1 MDSPT
6 KRWEKYRVTAEQ
18 AQQEGMFEFAETA
31 WTAAL
36 EQAED
41 FGDTDRRLAYTL
53 EKMAECLWHQGK
65 LTDAANHCKRVL
77 KMYEK
82 VLGAKHPD
90 VACFMGN
97 LAMIYHARNMYPDAE
112 GYYKKALEVKSQ
124 VLGPDHPDVK
134 KLQGNYADL
143 LFVTNR
149 EEEAAEL
156 KAGASLVTA
165 SDWRKTTG
173 AQFALESPSQKNPPM
188 SSQMAAEMAA
198 PTPAPTPA
206 AKATPPPG
214 PSPTITPARPAPP
227 PPPPRTL
234 PQESQQ
240 GLQAMTMPNGTVVE
254 APGAMSSQTLSTI
267 RGNKAAAQKPK
278 PVPHQGKSA
287 PPPPS
292 PGGKATPISASVP
305 APQAEPSKEE
315 LFDRWK
321 ILKDQAEKAAAMN
334 SLQEAEQ
341 AWVGALEI
349 AEKIGEEN
357 PPLSYTLYSLGD
369 LKARQEV
376 YDAAVTYHQRAY
388 AVKKNVLGPHHLA
401 VAASANSLARLFYY
415 LRDYNDAEKMAME
428 CIEIYEK
435 VHGKEHPE
443 VGGALHNLATLY
455 HVQRKY
461 TEAEPI
467 YKQALDLKRKIF
479 GAEHPET
486 TRLLRSYAD
495 LLRATGREFEA
506 QNLAAGSTGMITGSW
521 KTIDIMETAS
531 LKAREDRCDICNAQ
545 LNGSEKCPKCGFEA
559 AIGVI

>member
-1 MDSPT
+1 MDSPA

-97 LAMIYHARNMYPDAE
+97 LAMIYHARNMYQDAE
-112 GYYKKALEVKSQ
+112 VYYKKALEVKSH
-124 VLGPDHPDVK
+124 VLGADHPDVK

-149 EEEAAEL
+149 EAEAADL
-156 KAGASLVTA
+156 KTGASLVTA

-173 AQFALESPSQKNPPM
+173 AQFALQSPSQQNPP
-188 SSQMAAEMAA
+188 SPGQKYDA
-198 PTPAPTPA
+198 P
-206 AKATPPPG
+206 
-214 PSPTITPARPAPP
+214 SAR
-227 PPPPRTL
+227 L
-234 PQESQQ
+234 PNDSNQ
-240 GLQAMTMPNGTVVE
+240 GLQAMQSPDGTLVE
-254 APGAMSSQTLSTI
+254 APGANSSRTLSSI
-267 RGNKAAAQKPK
+267 RSSKTVQKPK
-278 PVPHQGKSA
+278 PVPHQGKTSTPPPPMPPGKAATPPPQA
-287 PPPPS
+287 PPPPM
-292 PGGKATPISASVP
+292 
-305 APQAEPSKEE
+305 PQPQISKEQAFE
-315 LFDRWK
+315 KWK
-321 ILKDQAEKAAAMN
+321 MHKDQAERASSMN
-334 SLQEAEQ
+334 MLAEAES
-341 AWVGALEI
+341 AWLSALEA

-357 PPLSYTLYSLGD
+357 PPLSYTLFSLGD
-369 LKARQEV
+369 LKARQEA
-376 YDAAVTYHQRAY
+376 YDIAVTYHQRAY
-388 AVKKNVLGPHHLA
+388 AVKKRVLGQHHLA

-415 LRDYNDAEKMAME
+415 LRDYYQAEKLAME
-428 CIEIYEK
+428 CVEINEK
-435 VHGKEHPE
+435 LHGRDHVE
-443 VGGALHNLATLY
+443 VAGALHNLATLY

-461 TEAEPI
+461 VEAEPV
-467 YKQALDLKRKIF
+467 YKQALEIKTKLW
-479 GAEHPET
+479 GSEHPET
-486 TRLLRSYAD
+486 LRLVRSYAD

-506 QNLAAGSTGMITGSW
+506 RNLDAGATGMITGSW
-521 KTIDIMETAS
+521 KTLDIADGAS

-545 LNGSEKCPKCGFEA
+545 LGGAPKCPKCGFEA

>member
-1 MDSPT
+1 MDSPA

-97 LAMIYHARNMYPDAE
+97 LAMIYHARNMHQDAE
-112 GYYKKALEVKSQ
+112 VYYKKALEVKSQ
-124 VLGPDHPDVK
+124 VLGADHPDVK

-149 EEEAAEL
+149 ESEAAEL
-156 KAGASLVTA
+156 KTGASLVTA

-173 AQFALESPSQKNPPM
+173 AQFALESPSK
-188 SSQMAAEMAA
+188 
-198 PTPAPTPA
+198 T
-206 AKATPPPG
+206 TPPPNG
-214 PSPTITPARPAPP
+214 VPAPVSQTK
-227 PPPPRTL
+227 TL
-234 PQESQQ
+234 PQDSSTS
-240 GLQAMTMPNGTVVE
+240 LQAMPSQETPIAE
-254 APGAMSSQTLSTI
+254 APGATSARTLSSI
-267 RGNKAAAQKPK
+267 RSNKATVQKPK
-278 PVPHQGKSA
+278 PVPIQGKSNPPPA
-287 PPPPS
+287 PPPIPPGKTALPTPAAPAS
-292 PGGKATPISASVP
+292 PP
-305 APQAEPSKEE
+305 PQPQMSKEQAFE
-315 LFDRWK
+315 KWK
-321 ILKDQAEKAAAMN
+321 MHKDQAEKASAMN
-334 SLQEAEQ
+334 MLQESET
-341 AWVGALEI
+341 AWLSALEA

-369 LKARQEV
+369 LKARQEA
-376 YDAAVTYHQRAY
+376 YDIAVTYHQRAY
-388 AVKKNVLGPHHLA
+388 AVKKRVLGQHHLA

-415 LRDYNDAEKMAME
+415 LRDYYQAEKLASE
-428 CIEIYEK
+428 CVEIYEK
-435 VHGKEHPE
+435 LHGKDHAE
-443 VGGALHNLATLY
+443 VAGAMHNLATLY
-455 HVQRKY
+455 HVQRKFA
-461 TEAEPI
+461 EAEPV
-467 YKQALDLKRKIF
+467 YKQALEIKNKVF
-479 GAEHPET
+479 GSEHPET
-486 TRLLRSYAD
+486 LRLLRSYAD

-506 QNLAAGSTGMITGSW
+506 QKLDAGSTGMITGSW
-521 KTIDIMETAS
+521 KTIDIADGAL

-545 LNGSEKCPKCGFEA
+545 LGGAPKCPKCGFEA

>member
-82 VLGAKHPD
+82 VLGARHPD

-124 VLGPDHPDVK
+124 VLGADHPDVK

-173 AQFALESPSQKNPPM
+173 AQFALESPSQKHPPM
-188 SSQMAAEMAA
+188 SSEMAA
-198 PTPAPTPA
+198 PASAPVPAPVPVSPPVA
-206 AKATPPPG
+206 SVKTPPPPQ
-214 PSPTITPARPAPP
+214 PSQRV
-227 PPPPRTL
+227 L
-234 PQESQQ
+234 PQESQT
-240 GLQAMTMPNGTVVE
+240 GLAAMTMPNGTIVE
-254 APGAMSSQTLSTI
+254 APGTMSSRTLSTI
-267 RGNKAAAQKPK
+267 RSPKSATQKPK

-287 PPPPS
+287 PPPP
-292 PGGKATPISASVP
+292 PPPGKATPITASVP
-305 APQAEPSKEE
+305 VPAAPQVSKEE
-315 LFDRWK
+315 LFDNWK
-321 ILKDQAEKAAAMN
+321 MLKDQAEKAGAMN
-334 SLQEAEQ
+334 SLQEAEH
-341 AWVGALEI
+341 AWVSALEI

-369 LKARQEV
+369 LKARQEI

-388 AVKKNVLGPHHLA
+388 AVKKNILGPHHLA

-415 LRDYNDAEKMAME
+415 LRDYINAEKMAIE
-428 CIEIYEK
+428 CIEIYER
-435 VHGKEHPE
+435 VYGHEHPE

-461 TEAEPI
+461 TEAEPV
-467 YKQALDLKRKIF
+467 YKQALELKRKVF

-486 TRLLRSYAD
+486 LRLLRSYAD
-495 LLRATGREFEA
+495 LLRSTGREFEA

-545 LNGSEKCPKCGFEA
+545 LGGADQCPKCGFEA

>member
-1 MDSPT
+1 MDSPA

-97 LAMIYHARNMYPDAE
+97 LAMIYHARNMHQDAE
-112 GYYKKALEVKSQ
+112 VYYKKALEVKKQ
-124 VLGPDHPDVK
+124 VLGADHPDVK

-149 EEEAAEL
+149 EGEAAEL

-173 AQFALESPSQKNPPM
+173 AQFALEAPSQKNPP
-188 SSQMAAEMAA
+188 STYLEEKPVRAQ
-198 PTPAPTPA
+198 
-206 AKATPPPG
+206 
-214 PSPTITPARPAPP
+214 
-227 PPPPRTL
+227 L
-234 PQESQQ
+234 PQDSQT
-240 GLQAMTMPNGTVVE
+240 GLQAMQHTDGTVVE
-254 APGAMSSQTLSTI
+254 APGATSSRTLSSI
-267 RGNKAAAQKPK
+267 RSKTAAQKPK
-278 PVPHQGKSA
+278 PVPHQGKAAPPPPPPPGKSA
-287 PPPPS
+287 PPPAAPPLPKPQMS
-292 PGGKATPISASVP
+292 KEEAFEKWKQHKDNAEKASAMNML
-305 APQAEPSKEE
+305 PQAE
-315 LFDRWK
+315 
-321 ILKDQAEKAAAMN
+321 
-334 SLQEAEQ
+334 EA
-341 AWVGALEI
+341 WLNALEV
-349 AEKIGEEN
+349 AETIGEEN

-376 YDAAVTYHQRAY
+376 YDAALNYHQRAY
-388 AVKKNVLGPHHLA
+388 GVKKRVLGQHHLA
-401 VAASANSLARLFYY
+401 VAASANSLARLAYY
-415 LRDYNDAEKMAME
+415 LRDFVQAEKHANE
-428 CIEIYEK
+428 CVEIYEK
-435 VHGKEHPE
+435 LHGREHAE
-443 VGGALHNLATLY
+443 VGGALHNLATLF

-461 TEAEPI
+461 AEAEPV
-467 YKQALDLKRKIF
+467 YKQALEIKTKVF
-479 GAEHPET
+479 GSEHPET
-486 TRLLRSYAD
+486 LRLLRSYAD

-506 QNLAAGSTGMITGSW
+506 QNLDAGSTGMITGSW
-521 KTIDIMETAS
+521 KTLDIMDAAS

-545 LNGSEKCPKCGFEA
+545 LGGAPKCPKCGFEA

>member
-1 MDSPT
+1 
-6 KRWEKYRVTAEQ
+6 
-18 AQQEGMFEFAETA
+18 MFEFAETA

-97 LAMIYHARNMYPDAE
+97 LAMIYHARNMHQDAE
-112 GYYKKALEVKSQ
+112 VYYKKALEVKSQ
-124 VLGPDHPDVK
+124 VLGADHPDVK

-149 EEEAAEL
+149 EEEAAQL

-173 AQFALESPSQKNPPM
+173 AQFALEAPSQRKP
-188 SSQMAAEMAA
+188 ELGVVE
-198 PTPAPTPA
+198 T
-206 AKATPPPG
+206 G
-214 PSPTITPARPAPP
+214 V
-227 PPPPRTL
+227 RTAL
-234 PQESQQ
+234 PQDSQTN
-240 GLQAMTMPNGTVVE
+240 LQAMQLKDGTVVE
-254 APGAMSSQTLSTI
+254 APGATSARTLSSI
-267 RGNKAAAQKPK
+267 RAGKSVAQKPK
-278 PVPHQGKSA
+278 PVPHQGKAA
-287 PPPPS
+287 PPPPP
-292 PGGKATPISASVP
+292 PGKGMTPHSAG
-305 APQAEPSKEE
+305 APPLPKPQMSKEQAFE
-315 LFDRWK
+315 KWK
-321 ILKDQAEKAAAMN
+321 DFKDQAEKTSAMN
-334 SLQEAEQ
+334 MLKESED
-341 AWVGALEI
+341 AWLSALEV

-369 LKARQEV
+369 LKARQEE
-376 YDAAVTYHQRAY
+376 YDAAVQYHQRAY
-388 AVKKNVLGPHHLA
+388 AVKKRVLGQHHLA

-415 LRDYNDAEKMAME
+415 LRDYAEAEKLAIE

-435 VHGKEHPE
+435 LHGREHAE
-443 VGGALHNLATLY
+443 VCGAMHNLATLY

-461 TEAEPI
+461 AEAEPV
-467 YKQALDLKRKIF
+467 YKQALEIKQKVF
-479 GAEHPET
+479 GPEHPESL
-486 TRLLRSYAD
+486 RLLRSYAD

-506 QNLAAGSTGMITGSW
+506 QNLDAGSTGMITGSW
-521 KTIDIMETAS
+521 KTVDVSESAS

-545 LNGSEKCPKCGFEA
+545 LGGAPKCPKCGFEA

>member
-82 VLGAKHPD
+82 VLGPTHPD

-124 VLGPDHPDVK
+124 VLGADHPDVK

-173 AQFALESPSQKNPPM
+173 AQFALESPSQKHPPM
-188 SSQMAAEMAA
+188 SSEMTAPPPVAQRPAAQ
-198 PTPAPTPA
+198 PHTPA
-206 AKATPPPG
+206 
-214 PSPTITPARPAPP
+214 APP
-227 PPPPRTL
+227 PPPPPPPPPGRSATL
-234 PQESQQ
+234 PQDSQT
-240 GLQAMTMPNGTVVE
+240 GLQAMQE
-254 APGAMSSQTLSTI
+254 ASGAASSRTLSTI
-267 RGNKAAAQKPK
+267 RSGPKNPAQKPK

-287 PPPPS
+287 PPPP
-292 PGGKATPISASVP
+292 PPGKATPITASVP
-305 APQAEPSKEE
+305 VPPAPPQMSKEE
-315 LFDRWK
+315 AFDKWK
-321 ILKDQAEKAAAMN
+321 VFKDQAEKASAMN
-334 SLQEAEQ
+334 SLDEAER
-341 AWVGALEI
+341 AWVSALEV
-349 AEKIGEEN
+349 AEKIGAEN

-376 YDAAVTYHQRAY
+376 YDVAVTYHQRAY
-388 AVKKNVLGPHHLA
+388 AVKKSVLGPHHLA

-415 LRDYNDAEKMAME
+415 LRDYINAETMAIE

-435 VHGKEHPE
+435 LHGTEHPE

-461 TEAEPI
+461 TEAEPV
-467 YKQALDLKRKIF
+467 YKKALDVKRKVF
-479 GAEHPET
+479 GPEHPESV
-486 TRLLRSYAD
+486 RLLRSYAD
-495 LLRATGREFEA
+495 LLRSTGREFEA

-531 LKAREDRCDICNAQ
+531 LKVREDRCDICNAQ
-545 LNGSEKCPKCGFEA
+545 LGGSDKCPKCGFEA

>member
-1 MDSPT
+1 MDSPS
-6 KRWEKYRVTAEQ
+6 KRWEKFRITAEQ

-97 LAMIYHARNMYPDAE
+97 LAMIYHARNMYQDAE
-112 GYYKKALEVKSQ
+112 IYYKKALEVKSQ
-124 VLGPDHPDVK
+124 VLGQDHPDVK

-149 EEEAAEL
+149 EAEAAEL

-173 AQFALESPSQKNPPM
+173 AQAQFSLAQPTQNKPTSGGVVPLPNESLTN
-188 SSQMAAEMAA
+188 
-198 PTPAPTPA
+198 
-206 AKATPPPG
+206 
-214 PSPTITPARPAPP
+214 
-227 PPPPRTL
+227 
-234 PQESQQ
+234 
-240 GLQAMTMPNGTVVE
+240 LQALQLADGTVVE
-254 APGAMSSQTLSTI
+254 APGASSRT
-267 RGNKAAAQKPK
+267 AANHSNRNNNSNNHTKQSQKPK
-278 PVPHQGKSA
+278 PVPLQSKAPVTPPANKAVPQG
-287 PPPPS
+287 
-292 PGGKATPISASVP
+292 
-305 APQAEPSKEE
+305 QMSKEE
-315 LFDRWK
+315 AFENWK
-321 ILKDQAEKAAAMN
+321 QLKDNAEKAGSSNM
-334 SLQEAEQ
+334 LREAEDFWLQ
-341 AWVGALEI
+341 ALEI

-369 LKARQEV
+369 LKARQEA

-388 AVKKNVLGPHHLA
+388 AVKKRVLGHHHVA

-415 LRDYNDAEKMAME
+415 LRDYNQAEKLAVE
-428 CIEIYEK
+428 TCEIYEK
-435 VHGKEHPE
+435 VHGREHAE
-443 VGGALHNLATLY
+443 VGSAIHNLATLY

-461 TEAEPI
+461 AEAEPM
-467 YKQALDLKRKIF
+467 YKQAWEIKSKVF
-479 GAEHPET
+479 GGEHPET
-486 TRLLRSYAD
+486 LRLLRSFAD

-506 QNLAAGSTGMITGSW
+506 QGLDAGSTGMITGSW
-521 KTIDIMETAS
+521 KTLDIADGSS

-545 LNGSEKCPKCGFEA
+545 LGGAPKCPRCGFEA

>member
-82 VLGAKHPD
+82 VLGPKHPD

-124 VLGPDHPDVK
+124 VLGADHPDVK

-173 AQFALESPSQKNPPM
+173 AQFALETPSQNSPPM
-188 SSQMAAEMAA
+188 SSDMEA
-198 PTPAPTPA
+198 PTAHSVPVPV
-206 AKATPPPG
+206 
-214 PSPTITPARPAPP
+214 ITPARPAAPP
-227 PPPPRTL
+227 PPPPRTASL
-234 PQESQQ
+234 PQESLT
-240 GLQAMTMPNGTVVE
+240 GLEAMKLPNGTVVE
-254 APGAMSSQTLSTI
+254 APGAMSSRAVNNI
-267 RGNKAAAQKPK
+267 RGPKGSQKPK
-278 PVPHQGKSA
+278 PVPHQGKVA
-287 PPPPS
+287 PPPP
-292 PGGKATPISASVP
+292 PPGKATPITATAPPLPVP
-305 APQAEPSKEE
+305 PSPQPQMSKEE
-315 LFDRWK
+315 AFEKWK
-321 ILKDQAEKAAAMN
+321 VLKDQAEKAAEQN

-341 AWVGALEI
+341 AWVSALQV

-369 LKARQEV
+369 LKARQED

-415 LRDYNDAEKMAME
+415 LRDYIDAEKMAIE

-455 HVQRKY
+455 HVQRKF

-467 YKQALDLKRKIF
+467 YKQALELKRKVF

-486 TRLLRSYAD
+486 ARLLRSYAD
-495 LLRATGREFEA
+495 LLRSTGREFEA
-506 QNLAAGSTGMITGSW
+506 QNLATGSTGMITGSW
-521 KTIDIMETAS
+521 KTIDIMENAS

-545 LNGSEKCPKCGFEA
+545 LGGSEKCPKCGFEA

>member
-1 MDSPT
+1 MDSPA

-82 VLGAKHPD
+82 VLGARHPD

-97 LAMIYHARNMYPDAE
+97 LAMIYHARNMHQDAE
-112 GYYKKALEVKSQ
+112 VYYKKALEVKSQ
-124 VLGPDHPDVK
+124 VLGADHPDVK

-149 EEEAAEL
+149 ESEAADL
-156 KAGASLVTA
+156 KTGASLVTA

-173 AQFALESPSQKNPPM
+173 AQFALESPSKM
-188 SSQMAAEMAA
+188 
-198 PTPAPTPA
+198 
-206 AKATPPPG
+206 TPPPAIG
-214 PSPTITPARPAPP
+214 AVTEKPLPQPQAKA
-227 PPPPRTL
+227 L
-234 PQESQQ
+234 PQESNT
-240 GLQAMTMPNGTVVE
+240 GLQAMQMSDGTLVD
-254 APGAMSSQTLSTI
+254 APGATSARTLSSI
-267 RGNKAAAQKPK
+267 RGGKTTAQKPK

-287 PPPPS
+287 PPPPPGKVPPPPPS
-292 PGGKATPISASVP
+292 PPP
-305 APQAEPSKEE
+305 MPLPQISKEE
-315 LFDRWK
+315 AFEKWK
-321 ILKDQAEKAAAMN
+321 VHKDQAERAAAMN
-334 SLQEAEQ
+334 MLAEAES
-341 AWVGALEI
+341 AWLSALEA

-369 LKARQEV
+369 LKARQEA
-376 YDAAVTYHQRAY
+376 YDIAVTYHQRAY
-388 AVKKNVLGPHHLA
+388 AVKKRVLGQHHLA

-415 LRDYNDAEKMAME
+415 LRDYYQAERLATE
-428 CIEIYEK
+428 CVEIHEK
-435 VHGKEHPE
+435 LHGREHAE

-461 TEAEPI
+461 AEAEPV
-467 YKQALDLKRKIF
+467 YKQALEIKTKVF

-486 TRLLRSYAD
+486 LRLIRSYAD

-506 QNLAAGSTGMITGSW
+506 RNLDAGATGMITGSW
-521 KTIDIMETAS
+521 KTIDIADGAS

-545 LNGSEKCPKCGFEA
+545 LGGAPKCPKCGFEA